1 MLKTL
6 KLISSA
12 PDKALTFKKISLDVT
27 KMPKR
32 LLYVSVVL
40 LSVGCQPEVSS
51 TATTNTSTSIS
62 ITTEK
67 DVAVAVPLL
76 TLDELLNASDFQA
89 GIRQAVINDDRVSLK
104 DWQGQLLAVAK
115 EVHLS
120 LHDVNLI
127 SGERGLVFIE
137 FEAKKQLFND
147 EFIERFITFESI
159 DELIQKYPYLTG
171 VHERAL
177 SLIAAR
183 DAAII
188 RATAM
193 LSEDGLQGDLNQKA
207 RTQWQD
213 YMINSG
219 RLDTLRN

>member
-12 PDKALTFKKISLDVT
+12 ADKAFTFKKISLDVT
-27 KMPKR
+27 KILKR
-32 LLYVSVVL
+32 LLYASVVL
-40 LSVGCQPEVSS
+40 LPMGCQPEVSNI
-51 TATTNTSTSIS
+51 ATTNTSPSIS
-62 ITTEK
+62 ITTEQE
-67 DVAVAVPLL
+67 DAVALPLL

-89 GIRQAVINDDRVSLK
+89 GIKQAVINDDRVSLK

-115 EVHLS
+115 EVHLGAR
-120 LHDVNLI
+120 DVKLI
-127 SGERGLVFIE
+127 SGEQGLVFIE

-193 LSEDGLQGDLNQKA
+193 LSEDGLQGDLTQMA

-219 RLDTLRN
+219 RLETLRN